1 MGEFDEAL
9 APIFIKNNTYPPY
22 QYEIGYED
30 GESYWHD
37 GSSYRYIRH
46 INVPL
51 LQLSSQDDFLIASSS
66 ASKLHYS
73 LSNPNV
79 MVVNTRCG
87 GHLGWHESSPVNTRC
102 GGHLG
107 WHESSPDTDSIFGFG
122 TSWADTATTAF
133 IDAILKG
140 KLEIAKGGEK
150 AINFSARKQAANLKS
165 EVVTFSARK
174 QAANLFLFLANFTN
188 AISLSKVGISLTST
202 SKCGIPLITVLLTLI
217 SDGREALPS
226 ALTITTL
233 IPIAVGIG
241 AAAWNSPT
249 FDTFGFLA
257 AMVSCTAQSLLNV
270 TSKKAISK
278 TGVSGAQAQRAMV
291 TVSFAMTAIY
301 SLVSSKFVIPKRKED
316 LPSSGN
322 QQQAKGLGFL
332 RIEVPALLTS
342 LAVAAY
348 HLEYNLSFMFVK
360 LVAPIT
366 YGTCDAI
373 RRLSTIVAGHI
384 MFGETKFSRLNIFG
398 IGLAMLGALAYSF
411 ASNS

>member
-1 MGEFDEAL
+1 MD
-9 APIFIKNNTYPPY
+9 
-22 QYEIGYED
+22 
-30 GESYWHD
+30 S
-37 GSSYRYIRH
+37 
-46 INVPL
+46 
-51 LQLSSQDDFLIASSS
+51 LSSSSIVSSLPDNTPLVGSLWMASSAIFTTYATNRFLKYEPKNKEISEGAGQAS
-66 ASKLHYS
+66 ALNSNQLPRS
-73 LSNPNV
+73 LLLTLLRFFASSLIGFVAHPNFNV
-79 MVVNTRCG
+79 LQRIQET
-87 GHLGWHESSPVNTRC
+87 
-102 GGHLG
+102 
-107 WHESSPDTDSIFGFG
+107 
-122 TSWADTATTAF
+122 
-133 IDAILKG
+133 
-140 KLEIAKGGEK
+140 K
-150 AINFSARKQAANLKS
+150 AVIP
-165 EVVTFSARK
+165 TFAMP
-174 QAANLFLFLANFTN
+174 ALFLFLANFTN